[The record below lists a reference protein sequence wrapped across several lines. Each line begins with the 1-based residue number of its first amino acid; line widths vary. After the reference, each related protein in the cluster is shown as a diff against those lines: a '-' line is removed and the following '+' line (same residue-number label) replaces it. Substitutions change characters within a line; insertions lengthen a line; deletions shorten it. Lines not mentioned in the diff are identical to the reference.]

1 MSYTGGNMNPKY
13 PSIQEM
19 IQKLQEA
26 GRTPIVPAPNR
37 WFADPV
43 KHPFQ
48 QKMIERVLAQTKQ
61 GREGFPSGSY
71 INPQTGEPMDFDIMH
86 DLGVAIDPNTG
97 RPMMS
102 GIKSDL
108 TEIDPKYGSVTKS
121 NLVRK
126 GLFKHEGGDEL
137 LKNLAFL
144 ATIEKSGKGHHY
156 GLSTHYASPAELVNT
171 MTGKNPTLRPH
182 SRGDI
187 FGVGDEVGRISIQG
201 KHHPVY
207 EKLFVAPAGSDVQG
221 KKLHKAKGGVA
232 HMDKGGKL
240 PRHNF
245 VKHKHGEKIG
255 GYDVGDKIKN
265 YGSYE
270 ASGISDIEHG
280 IHKVPM
286 SAFEVTHPNQL
297 FYAKD
302 DIDHVHRLAEQ
313 IKKNKYVDPLLV
325 AMDKKGAYV
334 LEGGHRLG
342 AAHLLGMKEIPA
354 IIGHEPDD
362 YKSGGAVHMDRGG
375 RMKPVTKGSTR
386 KFDDNMRGNNIVKET
401 GGNWLGGDVEKQL
414 KKLQMGDTVPKPQ
427 IEASKK
433 SIETAK
439 RVTGK
444 NANTDPQI
452 RAMEAELDMQQR
464 NNALNAW
471 MESNLTNYVKKQMGT
486 ADDPVRKLAEQ
497 DILHM
502 EPYGTREAGSLV
514 MRKRAGLGYPAQG
527 LGKSDRAKFWER
539 LSDASIDSYP
549 AGLYKHGALD
559 ESILT
564 NNPWLQN
571 APDETMINSGKGMAR
586 ELGFDHI
593 IDVLREDLRAGRI
606 RPEQLSKV
614 SIEHAVRRAHEYNE
628 ERKKAMAETALKAT
642 EGMPVHKEYPEGYK
656 WIELKAPDYNSLPLE
671 ERKQMIAR
679 LTEEAR
685 QKGVTPEDYIEKY
698 PESQLAEALKY
709 EGDTMGHC
717 VGGYCPDVAEGRS
730 RIFSLRDAKNEPHVT
745 IETRP
750 HQHQS
755 KYESDWFT
763 SQPEELQ
770 NQITQKALAEHNAA
784 KNERT
789 PAEDRFTWG
798 KALSKAI
805 REHLGDVPEEIIQ
818 IKGKGNAKPKKD
830 YIPFVQDFVKS
841 GNWSHVG
848 DLHNADLNDVK
859 HMTNPTTH
867 QKYLEQGLNVPKY
880 ATDKEL
886 DALHNEYLKTA
897 EPHNYKPPQNPEQKA
912 QGGTVHMADGGDMD
926 QMQMALMDKK
936 IKKPKKPPTPL
947 HFAPSPAL
955 SKKAIEA
962 HAERIVR
969 QMAGQDNPNKKTQQ
983 QLEREQNLQV
993 DIRSGGPKSKLPV
1006 IDYSKLGKNAFT
1018 VGVPGDPSIGGLVPH
1033 NEVQENGGIE
1043 KPKAGEYL
1051 QGIGGEALSREVPMY
1066 GGYMYGG
1073 YGHPAG
1079 WASDLGASR
1088 GMFNVVQKLA
1098 KEDPTRDIYGHYHKM
1113 TPESLNHA
1121 VHFLDALMTHSRLH
1135 ELTDEQRN
1143 MLNYLMREV
1152 QTTKN
1157 KKDRPY
1163 ASFPGFENPE
1173 DVMAH
1178 ALLSSDMR
1186 KKIISTISKDKYLPG
1201 GTQRLDDVI
1210 FAASHPE
1217 LRNIETGA
1225 GGNSVI
1231 KFNPK
1236 GKLKE
1241 SLSSHPTY
1249 GHDIPSQTIGQTR
1262 YTTPFQ
1268 LLAPRSYHRAKTQIA
1283 AMGKKVDPFNMAKM
1297 SIIREPIDEQYIN
1310 QMGEYENAMRKR
1322 LGYKKGGKIKKMAD
1336 GGQVDVQSIGVNEAP
1351 NMDVKVYFPPRPAQG
1366 SMLPVGGIQQ
1376 AQQAPMQPPPPMPNQ
1391 PQPQQQPSPAPFQV
1405 GQPPSNILQMTPQGQ
1420 AMNAIKPPQMARGGQ
1435 VDRDTMMLALMNR
1448 NKKVK
1453 YG

>member
-1 MSYTGGNMNPKY
+1 
-13 PSIQEM
+13 
-19 IQKLQEA
+19 
-26 GRTPIVPAPNR
+26 
-37 WFADPV
+37 
-43 KHPFQ
+43 
-48 QKMIERVLAQTKQ
+48 
-61 GREGFPSGSY
+61 
-71 INPQTGEPMDFDIMH
+71 
-86 DLGVAIDPNTG
+86 
-97 RPMMS
+97 
-102 GIKSDL
+102 
-108 TEIDPKYGSVTKS
+108 
-121 NLVRK
+121 
-126 GLFKHEGGDEL
+126 
-137 LKNLAFL
+137 
-144 ATIEKSGKGHHY
+144 
-156 GLSTHYASPAELVNT
+156 
-171 MTGKNPTLRPH
+171 
-182 SRGDI
+182 
-187 FGVGDEVGRISIQG
+187 
-201 KHHPVY
+201 
-207 EKLFVAPAGSDVQG
+207 
-221 KKLHKAKGGVA
+221 
-232 HMDKGGKL
+232 
-240 PRHNF
+240 
-245 VKHKHGEKIG
+245 
-255 GYDVGDKIKN
+255 
-265 YGSYE
+265 
-270 ASGISDIEHG
+270 
-280 IHKVPM
+280 
-286 SAFEVTHPNQL
+286 
-297 FYAKD
+297 
-302 DIDHVHRLAEQ
+302 
-313 IKKNKYVDPLLV
+313 
-325 AMDKKGAYV
+325 V

-439 RVTGK
+439 RVTDK
-444 NANTDPQI
+444 DANTDPQI

-549 AGLYKHGALD
+549 AGSYKHGALD

-571 APDETMINSGKGMAR
+571 VPDETMINSGKGMAR

-628 ERKKAMAETALKAT
+628 ERKKAMAEAQLKAT

-656 WIELKAPDYNSLPLE
+656 WIELALNKELPEGHTMSPSGTYVDPQGNESIHHPNYSKLE
-671 ERKQMIAR
+671 
-679 LTEEAR
+679 
-685 QKGVTPEDYIEKY
+685 D
-698 PESQLAEALKY
+698 ALKY

-717 VGGYCPDVAEGRS
+717 VGGYCPDVASGKS

-745 IETRP
+745 VEVKPADITREFRNLP
-750 HQHQS
+750 DQERWNLSQQVKD
-755 KYESDWFT
+755 KYFGGVMPGVSSEDKYW
-763 SQPEELQ
+763 QLLDQ
-770 NQITQKALAEHNAA
+770 AYIDKYGN
-784 KNERT
+784 
-789 PAEDRFTWG
+789 PAPSI
-798 KALSKAI
+798 K
-805 REHLGDVPEEIIQ
+805 Q
-818 IKGKGNAKPKKD
+818 IKGKGNAKPKKT
-830 YIPFVQDFVKS
+830 YIPFGQDFVKS
-841 GNWSHVG
+841 GNWSDVG
-848 DLHNADLNDVK
+848 DLENVELIPFGNGKYIDESEAKKHFEPRVKNAIDFLQNHPAFKEQHAAKEKRNKNLMNFDFDEQRKLENIYGQPMYPKSAYSAPELLHVIKNPEENISSLHDYYPSLNSW
-859 HMTNPTTH
+859 
-867 QKYLEQGLNVPKY
+867 LN
-880 ATDKEL
+880 E
-886 DALHNEYLKTA
+886 A
-897 EPHNYKPPQNPEQKA
+897 EKGMAHHGYKPKQKA
-912 QGGTVHMADGGDMD
+912 NGGTVHMADGGDMD

-1006 IDYSKLGKNAFT
+1006 IDYSKLGKNAFA

-1186 KKIISTISKDKYLPG
+1186 KKIISTIGKDKYLPG

-1351 NMDVKVYFPPRPAQG
+1351 NMDVKMYFPPRPAQG

-1391 PQPQQQPSPAPFQV
+1391 PQPQQQPSPAPIQA
-1405 GQPPSNILQMTPQGQ
+1405 GQPPSNILQMTRQGQ
-1420 AMNAIKPPQMARGGQ
+1420 AMNAIKPPQMARGGK
-1435 VDRDTMMLALMNR
+1435 VDRDTMMFALMNR